1 MATQTATGT
10 TSPPR
15 PKKRRSLGDRLKMA
29 TKASLD
35 TAEQRAA
42 QQTLEAMDKAKDAV
56 VNVTQNVTPDSKS
69 HMVTNEVKP
78 DTTSHHVTPKVTSD
92 EESHIVTQK
101 VTPDTESHAVTG
113 PVIADTTSHHVTP
126 SVTSDGASH
135 ITTQEVTSDT
145 NRHQMPHPVT
155 SDTKSHILTQKVTPL
170 IDTTKSATDAVIPTT
185 YGSAAPAPDAQRH
198 HVTQEVTSDKESH
211 TQITGNGGD
220 TSSDGVT
227 QKGTSDTK
235 SHHVTLNVTPDVE
248 SHTMANQGT
257 RRRSHT
263 LECSTVRSPQ
273 IRSAVQ
279 TRLYD
284 YLYESGAHIDMVF
297 TSVGTIAKVL
307 DVTRRSILRIFS
319 QWEEAEIMERA
330 ANYRGTGIRLL
341 KLPHQLGLVTATP
354 YSVAMAHT
362 EPQTLAGREDEE
374 MSVLGITGTTIRE
387 EFPHL
392 HKAGFGLH
400 QLQQVEQRL
409 RDANLP
415 TDMVRDSLGFAEYE
429 LANDLMRDGKGT
441 AVASPSDWL
450 FKCLCK
456 SGCYRRPKGYID
468 PLEAAREQ
476 LEAQLAARR
485 KRMADIERLRE
496 EQAALEQNEII
507 EERLQAIMQ
516 DPNSDEYQKY
526 AASIPDFI
534 RARGAAS
541 SMFQRSLRIAIK
553 NELFPE

>member
-1 MATQTATGT
+1 MATQTATDT
-10 TSPPR
+10 ASPPR
-15 PKKRRSLGDRLKMA
+15 PKRRSLGDRLKMA
-29 TKASLD
+29 AKASLD
-35 TAEQRAA
+35 SAEQRAA

-56 VNVTQNVTPDSKS
+56 VD
-69 HMVTNEVKP
+69 M
-78 DTTSHHVTPKVTSD
+78 
-92 EESHIVTQK
+92 TQK
-101 VTPDTESHAVTG
+101 VTPDSNSHIVTKKVTSDAKSQHMTQKVSSDKESHIATPPVTYDTESHN
-113 PVIADTTSHHVTP
+113 TTQK
-126 SVTSDGASH
+126 VTSDAKSH
-135 ITTQEVTSDT
+135 IVTDYVTPDNQRHDVTQHVRGDI
-145 NRHQMPHPVT
+145 
-155 SDTKSHILTQKVTPL
+155 KSHILTQKVTPVTNTVDSVP
-170 IDTTKSATDAVIPTT
+170 DTVFTTTSGPVAPT
-185 YGSAAPAPDAQRH
+185 PD
-198 HVTQEVTSDKESH
+198 V
-211 TQITGNGGD
+211 
-220 TSSDGVT
+220 
-227 QKGTSDTK
+227 K
-235 SHHVTLNVTPDVE
+235 SHHVTQKVTSDTTGHILTQTVTPDTE
-248 SHTMANQGT
+248 SHTESASNNGAVHADDMTSKVTSDKQSHHVTQKVIPDAESHTVANQITG
-257 RRRSHT
+257 RRSHS
-263 LECSTVRSPQ
+263 LECSSVRSPQ

-284 YLYESGAHIDMVF
+284 YLYENGAHIDMVF
-297 TSVGTIAKVL
+297 TSVGKIAKVL
-307 DVTRRSILRIFS
+307 DVTSRSILRIFS
-319 QWEEAEIMERA
+319 QWEETEIMERA

-354 YSVAMAHT
+354 YSVATAHT
-362 EPQTLAGREDEE
+362 APQTLAGREGEE

-429 LANDLMRDGKGT
+429 LTNDLMRDGKGN

-456 SGCYRRPKGYID
+456 SGCYRRPKGYVD

-485 KRMADIERLRE
+485 KRMAEIERLRE
-496 EQAALEQNEII
+496 EQAALEQDEII

-516 DPNSDEYQKY
+516 DPDSEEYQKY
-526 AASIPDFI
+526 TASIPDFV
-534 RARGAAS
+534 RTRGAAS